1 MTVRRRSPA
10 TKGMLIIV
18 VVAGLGILLTWD
30 LISEAI
36 RPPAGMHDGGSPPP
50 GDMASAGPAP
60 LDREIVLEGE
70 RVFGTQCAHCHGPQG
85 DWPMAARLKDR
96 SRDQFYVLLDRLP
109 TLNPV
114 MPGFEGSDGERRALA
129 EYLVSLKDGA
139 TVP

>member
-1 MTVRRRSPA
+1 
-10 TKGMLIIV
+10 
-18 VVAGLGILLTWD
+18 
-30 LISEAI
+30 
-36 RPPAGMHDGGSPPP
+36 
-50 GDMASAGPAP
+50 MASAGPAP